1 MSRRHLAFAVVEY
14 LRRLSRRDD
23 AADIDM
29 AEVNRRRGRVAWAIP
44 SPGRRE
50 EAGWVLDSVPLVPHR
65 WW

>member
-29 AEVNRRRGRVAWAIP
+29 AEVKAAKESIKKAFKLPDDDSLKVKTQILVARVCC
-44 SPGRRE
+44 S
-50 EAGWVLDSVPLVPHR
+50 
-65 WW
+65 